1 MSAVLI
7 DGKKIAGEINEEIK
21 KEVEKLTAEGRRKPS
36 LAVVLV
42 GDDPAST
49 IYVSRKEKSC
59 ITTGINSIVKKL
71 SSDISEKELISIL
84 KKMNEDDNI
93 DGILVQLPLPGH
105 IDSDAVTNF
114 ISPSKD
120 VDGFGVVNL
129 GKLILNK
136 PFLVPCTP
144 AGILELLKRS
154 GCDISGKNTVVL
166 GRSNIVGKPV
176 AMLMMH
182 NNSTVTICH
191 SKTRNIDEICG
202 NADILIAAI
211 GKANFVRTNMVKKGS
226 YVIDV
231 GINRVDGKLV
241 GDVCFDEAVEKAAA
255 ITPVP
260 GGVGPMTVAMLLKN
274 TITAYRFN
282 LGLIN

>member
-1 MSAVLI
+1 MSAKLI
-7 DGKKIAGEINEEIK
+7 DGKKIAGDINEEIRN
-21 KEVEKLTAEGRRKPS
+21 EVEKLTGEGHRKPS

-59 ITTGINSIVKKL
+59 IATGINSIVKKL
-71 SSDISEKELISIL
+71 SADISEDELISIL
-84 KKMNEDDNI
+84 KSMNEDESI

-105 IDSDAVTNF
+105 INSDKVTNF
-114 ISPSKD
+114 ISPDKD
-120 VDGFGVVNL
+120 VDGFGEINL

-144 AGILELLKRS
+144 AGILELLKKS
-154 GCDISGKNTVVL
+154 GCDIQGKNTVVL

-191 SKTRNIDEICG
+191 SKTKNIEDVSAK
-202 NADILIAAI
+202 ADILIAAI
-211 GKANFVRTNMVKKGS
+211 GRANFVRGDMVKEGA

-241 GDVCFDEAVEKAAA
+241 GDVCFDEAVEKAGA

-274 TITAYRFN
+274 TITAYKSHI
-282 LGLIN
+282 GIG